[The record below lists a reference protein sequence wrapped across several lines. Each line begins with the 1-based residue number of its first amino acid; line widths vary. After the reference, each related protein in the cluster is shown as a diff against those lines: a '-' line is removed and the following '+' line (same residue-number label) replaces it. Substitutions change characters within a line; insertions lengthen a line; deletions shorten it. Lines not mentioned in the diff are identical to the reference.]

1 MARIRRE
8 KIINCNLSFDELEDM
23 AMKGIELPSGLDLIN
38 QAAFLAL
45 RNIYAAYH
53 NRRITR
59 EQAKKE
65 KQQVYTRYGKQR
77 EIDEFYRS
85 MVVRRIE
92 YGLAAQK
99 KEKEILTKLRE
110 GQQVEKEAIECIGL
124 LLGDRCFTG
133 TALKRMEERDS

>member
-1 MARIRRE
+1 MGRIRKE
-8 KIINCNLSFDELEDM
+8 KFVNCNITFDELEEL
-23 AMKGIELPSGLDLIN
+23 AMQGVELPNGLDLIN
-38 QAAFLAL
+38 TAAFLAL
-45 RNIYAAYH
+45 RNIYAAYY

-77 EIDEFYRS
+77 EIDEFYRR

-92 YGLAAQK
+92 FGLAAQK
-99 KEKEILTKLRE
+99 KEKEILTKLRD